1 MTKTLLTPQIE
12 ELAKQSF
19 EYISPDPISHSM
31 VRYYCLAISENNKIY
46 SDEKYAIDSG
56 YKTTPVPP
64 TFVTETNSFMQ
75 GPPGKD
81 GAIAHEWGINLPGTR
96 YIRGGNKY
104 EFFEPFYVGDII
116 KAQYTIEKIAEKQS
130 SKNKSLLI
138 LTNLIKYFNQDNV
151 LKCNNYETVIY
162 QEI

>member
-31 VRYYCLAISENNKIY
+31 VRYYCLAIGENNKIY
-46 SDEKYAIDSG
+46 SDEKHAIDSG

-138 LTNLIKYFNQDNV
+138 LTNLINYFNQDNV

>member
-31 VRYYCLAISENNKIY
+31 VRYYCLAIGENNKIY

-56 YKTTPVPP
+56 YKTIPVPP

-75 GPPGKD
+75 GPPG
-81 GAIAHEWGINLPGTR
+81 GALIYQVQDI
-96 YIRGGNKY
+96 
-104 EFFEPFYVGDII
+104 YVGVI
-116 KAQYTIEKIAEKQS
+116 
-130 SKNKSLLI
+130 NMNFL
-138 LTNLIKYFNQDNV
+138 NLF
-151 LKCNNYETVIY
+151 T
-162 QEI
+162 